1 VFNFAQDLFFGPYRT
16 RLSPFM
22 TMGLGDRLVSA
33 IDLLLLAE
41 RYQNDQQQGI
51 ALVLLTSSQ
60 PLLTVLCTTEAMQ
73 SEALLSLV
81 VVEVVVI
88 SLIHSEDLF
97 SAPNMR

>member
-1 VFNFAQDLFFGPYRT
+1 
-16 RLSPFM
+16 M

-88 SLIHSEDLF
+88 SHSFIQRTYL
-97 SAPNMR
+97 APPR